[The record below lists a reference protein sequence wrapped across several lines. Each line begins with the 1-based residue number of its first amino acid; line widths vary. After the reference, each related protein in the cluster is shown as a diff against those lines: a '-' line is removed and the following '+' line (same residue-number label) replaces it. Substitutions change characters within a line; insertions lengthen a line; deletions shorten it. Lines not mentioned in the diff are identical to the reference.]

1 MKTVWRFLTKF
12 AKLIVCTLHCF
23 DRVLFK
29 GHLSLAAPRE
39 LEYFVDCVLK
49 VRRSYFMKTM
59 APQFSDRLVEHARG
73 WARKAGRTYQYR
85 TGQFRKDEW
94 AQNLIRDQGI
104 VGDIEQMAGHRTG
117 CRREGVERVDALGD
131 LGHATMTVAEHP
143 LDPAGIGQ
151 STPHHPR
158 DLFGNR
164 ARLRHRWRAG
174 IEVVELHVVAE

>member
-59 APQFSDRLVEHARG
+59 APHFSDRLVEHALG

-94 AQNLIRDQGI
+94 RKTSSAIRVSPKGSS
-104 VGDIEQMAGHRTG
+104 VFSPPKK
-117 CRREGVERVDALGD
+117 RVLPS
-131 LGHATMTVAEHP
+131 H
-143 LDPAGIGQ
+143 
-151 STPHHPR
+151 
-158 DLFGNR
+158 
-164 ARLRHRWRAG
+164 
-174 IEVVELHVVAE
+174 